1 MGDRQSG
8 KEDEAKNAKH
18 FELELWVT
26 ARGQG
31 TEGGVRLTGEE
42 GWCSAWLRVPNNKGS
57 TVTGSDDLGG
67 QGKGN
72 KKKYTFGIFTF
83 FFFLPLYTVSLNISL
98 HVHTSL
104 SSKASGHQNTHF
116 FLTRIHNPSH
126 QHWCTRLCKNFSV
139 TLCF

>member
-1 MGDRQSG
+1 MKLRTPNTFSWSCRSLQ
-8 KEDEAKNAKH
+8 EAKEPRA
-18 FELELWVT
+18 
-26 ARGQG
+26 AS
-31 TEGGVRLTGEE
+31 RLTGEE
-42 GWCSAWLRVPNNKGS
+42 GWCSAWLRVPNNKGNI
-57 TVTGSDDLGG
+57 VTGSDNLGG

-72 KKKYTFGIFTF
+72 KKKYTFGIFTFF